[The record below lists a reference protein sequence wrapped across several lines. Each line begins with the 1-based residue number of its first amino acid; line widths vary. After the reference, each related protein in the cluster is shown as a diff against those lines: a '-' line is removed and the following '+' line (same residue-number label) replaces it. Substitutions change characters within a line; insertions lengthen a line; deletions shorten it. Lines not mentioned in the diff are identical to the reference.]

1 MICVVDANAAA
12 EIVLER
18 ASAIDLINRILAAD
32 KVIAPSLFYAEAAN
46 TFRKYVQG
54 GFFDAEK
61 GMELFRKTI
70 QIVDEFVDI
79 AELSEEAFS
88 EAVRRK
94 HSVYDMLYLILARRN
109 GAKLLTLDKKLQQ
122 LYAAI

>member
-18 ASAIDLINRILAAD
+18 AAAVDLINRIFVAD
-32 KVIAPSLFYAEAAN
+32 KVIAPSLFYAETAN

-54 GFFDAEK
+54 GFLDVED
-61 GMELFRKTI
+61 GTELFRKAI

-79 AELSEEAFS
+79 AELSEEAFL
-88 EAVRRK
+88 EAVRMK
-94 HSVYDMLYLILARRN
+94 HTAYDMLYFVLARRN
-109 GAKLLTLDKKLQQ
+109 GAKLLTLDKRLQQ
-122 LYAAI
+122 LYSA